1 MKFVGLR
8 LDTHGANVTY
18 TDGPKIKYCEIARD
32 LQIKH
37 FGYDFDLTSWV
48 YVLDRWGVDR
58 KDIDAICISFD
69 PQTHP
74 ELNPNYD
81 MLSEVM
87 EIPVLVESGFKCPIW
102 RVEHHLAHALSL

>member
-69 PQTHP
+69 PQHIQNSIQIITCWNDGDTYWLNLDLNVQFG
-74 ELNPNYD
+74 ELNN
-81 MLSEVM
+81 
-87 EIPVLVESGFKCPIW
+87 
-102 RVEHHLAHALSL
+102 